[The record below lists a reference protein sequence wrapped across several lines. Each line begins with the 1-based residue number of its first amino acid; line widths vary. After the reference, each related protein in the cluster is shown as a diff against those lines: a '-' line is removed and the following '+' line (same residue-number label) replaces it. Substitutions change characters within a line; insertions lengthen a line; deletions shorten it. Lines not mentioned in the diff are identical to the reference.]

1 MVQRALRRG
10 DETSLVRRFLNHEY
24 FSHQLL
30 AEEALDGDGVALQIY
45 NDIARWLGTALTKYI
60 DLFEPNVLILG
71 GSVLYAGDL
80 LLSQVRS
87 VLATRSLCSPT
98 RVCNRVKVVPAC
110 LGQDVTLIGA
120 TVPLF

>member
-10 DETSLVRRFLNHEY
+10 DETSLVRRFLNNEY

-45 NDIARWLGTALTKYI
+45 NDIAHWLGTALTKYI
-60 DLFEPNVLILG
+60 DLFAPNVLILG

-87 VLATRSLCSPT
+87 VLATRLSCSPT
-98 RVCNRVKVVPAC
+98 RVCRIVEVVPAC